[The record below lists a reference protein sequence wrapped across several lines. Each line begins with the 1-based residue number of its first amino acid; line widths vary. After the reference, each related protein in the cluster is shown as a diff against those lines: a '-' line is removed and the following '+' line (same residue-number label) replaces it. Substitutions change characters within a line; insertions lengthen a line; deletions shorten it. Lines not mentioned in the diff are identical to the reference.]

1 MAGDNLLYR
10 WSIWVDGIGKAGN
23 AKEYTPPTLEVLTS
37 DFQAGDMDM
46 PIPVDE
52 GMAAMETSF
61 SLFGVDVTVLPL
73 FGLRQGAKPKLSV
86 RSTYTDTQGGSYE
99 LVEELS
105 GMITKIERDTQDTG
119 SQRDKAMKV
128 TMKLDY
134 YKVSRDGFV
143 LIEVDPVNHVRKLG
157 GVDVLEG
164 IRAIMKLS

>member
-1 MAGDNLLYR
+1 MAGDNLLSR
-10 WSIWVDGIGKAGN
+10 WAIWVDGIGKAGN
-23 AKEYTPPTLEVLTS
+23 AKEYTPPVIEVLTS

-52 GMAAMETSF
+52 GMAGMEASF
-61 SLFGVDVTVLPL
+61 ALFGVDVTVLPL
-73 FGLRQGAKPKLSV
+73 FGLRQGTRTAVSV
-86 RSTYTDTQGGSYE
+86 RSTYTDLTGGSYD
-99 LVEELS
+99 LVEELG

-134 YKVSRDGFV
+134 YKVVRAGVV

-157 GVDVLEG
+157 GIDVLEG
-164 IRAIMKLS
+164 IRAILQLS